1 MSTVIKILVA
11 VFVLA
16 LFADLLGFIM
26 NGTFGTASSS
36 MVTSLV
42 TVVVTLPC
50 LLVNGFLQM
59 LFGLVFGIIN
69 AVLDFAGVPQISVPT
84 PPTC

>member
-26 NGTFGTASSS
+26 NGTFGTTSSS

-42 TVVVTLPC
+42 SVVTTLPC
-50 LLVNGFLQM
+50 LLINGFLQM
-59 LFGLVFGIIN
+59 LFSLVFGIIN
-69 AVLDFAGVPQISVPT
+69 AVLDFANVPQISVPT